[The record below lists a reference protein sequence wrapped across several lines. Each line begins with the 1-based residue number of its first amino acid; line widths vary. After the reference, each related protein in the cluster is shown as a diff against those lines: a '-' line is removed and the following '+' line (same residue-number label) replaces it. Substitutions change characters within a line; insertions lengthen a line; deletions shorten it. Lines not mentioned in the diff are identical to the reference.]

1 MYQTTFTKYIYRN
14 GILINTFNS
23 QVDFNN
29 DDNENLIIG
38 NWAINDAN
46 TFEGYLDD
54 LRIYNRVLSGAEV
67 QKLYDSKDSKYIENG
82 LISGSTD
89 EYFVFKY
96 NPERAV
102 SEQTKY
108 TINFPQDTEC
118 DILVVGGAG
127 YVGGGIVDK
136 LEHKH
141 QVTVYDSL
149 IYENE
154 FRKNVNFI
162 YGDIRDYS
170 KLNKILK
177 NYDAVVWLA
186 ALVGDGACSIN
197 PTLTY
202 EINSESVKNLV
213 SNFKGK
219 IIFFSTCSV
228 YGAQEGVLSEESEV
242 NPLSEYAKSKLV
254 AEDILN
260 NSDAIIFRL
269 GTLFGIGDEFSRIR
283 LDLVVNVLVTKA
295 LIDKKMSVFGGE
307 QWRPLL
313 HVKDV
318 ANAVDHTI
326 ESSLKGV
333 YNLHYKN
340 FRISEIADLIKDK
353 ISNVEIVT
361 TPLPFQDARNYQVS
375 SEKFKLAS
383 NFEAEV
389 SLEKGIIEVFDL
401 ISSGRIKDINNPR
414 YSNHDFLK
422 TFGVN

>member
-1 MYQTTFTKYIYRN
+1 MMN
-14 GILINTFNS
+14 
-23 QVDFNN
+23 
-29 DDNENLIIG
+29 
-38 NWAINDAN
+38 
-46 TFEGYLDD
+46 
-54 LRIYNRVLSGAEV
+54 
-67 QKLYDSKDSKYIENG
+67 
-82 LISGSTD
+82 
-89 EYFVFKY
+89 
-96 NPERAV
+96 
-102 SEQTKY
+102 
-108 TINFPQDTEC
+108 
-118 DILVVGGAG
+118 ILVVGGAG

-136 LEHKH
+136 LQEKH

-154 FRKNVNFI
+154 FRKNVSFI

-186 ALVGDGACSIN
+186 ALVGDGACSLN

-254 AEDILN
+254 AEDILS

-295 LIDKKMSVFGGE
+295 LIDRKMSVFGGE

-318 ANAVDHTI
+318 ANVVNHTI
-326 ESSLKGV
+326 ESSLKGI

-340 FRISEIADLIKDK
+340 FKISEIADIIKDK

-375 SEKFKLAS
+375 SEKLKLVS

-389 SLEKGIIEVFDL
+389 SLEKGIDEVFNL

-414 YSNHDFLK
+414 YSNHNFLK
-422 TFGVN
+422 IFGVN